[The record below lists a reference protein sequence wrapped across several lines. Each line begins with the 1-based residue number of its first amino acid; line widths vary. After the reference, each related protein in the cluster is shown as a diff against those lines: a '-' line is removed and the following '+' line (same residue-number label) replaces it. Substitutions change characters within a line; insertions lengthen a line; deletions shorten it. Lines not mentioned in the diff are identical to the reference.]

1 MKTLISLL
9 FITVLFFSCEKNLDP
24 GPISGDTYALQTVQ
38 SNDIN
43 MAEAMA
49 AKSENAAFVYRFED
63 ILRWVFI
70 DFDRGL
76 VAFVGAD
83 IYSRCATGDW
93 LTDLVSFQD
102 VVRDE
107 GDEVPRIN
115 ELIKGDDVKVS
126 VWNFIDVGDCQY
138 INDGGAAV
146 YSGTG
151 DYVFT
156 DNDVSPDGQNQNTWG
171 LRLHGDGITIIY
183 KASFDGENFETF
195 TQSTRILVK

>member
-43 MAEAMA
+43 MAEAKA

-63 ILRWVFI
+63 HLGWGFI
-70 DFDRGL
+70 DFERGL

-83 IYSRCATGDW
+83 RYSFCADEGW

-107 GDEVPRIN
+107 GDEIPRIN
-115 ELIKGDDVKVS
+115 ELIKGDNVKVS
-126 VWNFIDVGDCQY
+126 VWNLGTPCPY
-138 INDGGAAV
+138 INEGGAAV

-183 KASFDGENFETF
+183 KASFDGVNGETF
-195 TQSTRILVK
+195 TDKTRILVK